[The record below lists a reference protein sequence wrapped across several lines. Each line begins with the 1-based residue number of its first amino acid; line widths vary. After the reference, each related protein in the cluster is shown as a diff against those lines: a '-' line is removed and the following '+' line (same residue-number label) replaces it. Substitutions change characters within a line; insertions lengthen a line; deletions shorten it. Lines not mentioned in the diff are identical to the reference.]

1 MHKLIILPLMLFV
14 TACGT
19 NTQSRI
25 DNCSQITYEPI
36 YGRDS
41 DWDKISDDLA
51 RNIYKHNRMCEE
63 TKN

>member
-1 MHKLIILPLMLFV
+1 MLFV